1 LADEALVLVAQVYD
15 QFSAPIRRMQTQ
27 LRALTAENAKSHAQG
42 MQLAKG
48 HADSFTKLRESATK
62 TADTFRRE
70 FTPVF
75 KEFAETATGL
85 RFSLTGIGGAAAAAV
100 GGASAMAFSFAG
112 TARSLRDLSQSTGMS
127 VNDLRVFEQIG
138 PRIGSSV
145 EAMDGGF
152 QSLNAHMERLRRN
165 PTAEIADM
173 AATMFPNVRNQVAQ
187 LAGLSRPEQFERLL
201 DIAQR
206 IKETPGRG
214 GGEPNER
221 RFLQFFGLPPELA
234 EYSGK
239 IRDVVAQIRQNLK
252 PLSADQIMMGL
263 EASVAWS
270 NMQLRMKGFSDY
282 VGATFAPVLTRAMD
296 GIAAEFT
303 TLEST
308 ATGWFAKLTADPSV
322 ARSWHDLSTRV
333 GSDIKSIISSL
344 SSFDD
349 TATRPRVLPLS
360 VAPQWVG
367 FGQDIKN
374 LITDADNVV
383 RIVDDLNAK
392 KINWAEILNLAD
404 LTGRIASFE
413 TKWRPVVD
421 WSDRM
426 ARQKWWLPG
435 NQSEP
440 PPSKDQPEGPTGPS
454 VLDRLRS
461 WFGGRST
468 GGPGRSPSGPTS
480 APLVLPNL
488 GGMDQFSK
496 PATAPSLPQFA
507 PGYSPIAFR
516 PADGGEN
523 PLLDKGAS
531 GSSSGTSG
539 AIAVIAAGVR
549 KGGFDA
555 LTDFYQSM
563 KGLGRNGGGI
573 TAAAY
578 ETGAGGPGGVAGG
591 LGGGLGGT
599 GSGGRGA
606 GAGGPA
612 GELGGALRRHGQG
625 GGGATGGAGD
635 NPYRYDASKAPP
647 GSLTKLIG
655 DAAESA
661 SKQPGA
667 KLSADQIRREMEGI
681 RAGESGHGPKYDF
694 NPGTPGHPELSYG
707 PFQFNRRAGFGVQF
721 EKDTAAERK
730 RLGLGDL
737 TDPRTMQMQT
747 DYLAKYLARGGS
759 TAPWM
764 GFHGSREADPR
775 WGNSGLVPYKA
786 NIATASMPSRPVT
799 PTPPVKGSLQAW
811 EALRKTLA
819 TGKWG
824 TPEGKRSVEPYQ
836 GDPTDP
842 AFDKN
847 KWLPYSKTP
856 WSPGLHWIDPHKEQQ
871 ASLQR
876 REPGSLLRASNQ
888 MQAAAL
894 KHTVSGEASLK
905 VSLASGLKPVG
916 GVSTKGSLF
925 KEIRMDRA
933 PLPLASTTG

>member
-1 LADEALVLVAQVYD
+1 MPDDSLQLVAQVVD
-15 QFSAPIRRMQTQ
+15 QFSAPIRDMQRQ
-27 LRALTAENAKSHAQG
+27 LRALTDANKKSHVEGAGLVRAHGEQF
-42 MQLAKG
+42 K
-48 HADSFTKLRESATK
+48 KLRENITQTSEVL
-62 TADTFRRE
+62 RRE
-70 FTPVF
+70 FAPVF
-75 KEFAETATGL
+75 KDIASEATGL
-85 RFSLTGIGGAAAAAV
+85 RFALTGIGGAAAAAV
-100 GGASAMAFSFAG
+100 GGAASMAFSFSN

-152 QSLNAHMERLRRN
+152 QSLNAHIERLRRN

-173 AATMFPNVRNQVAQ
+173 AASMFPDVRNQVAK
-187 LAGLSRPEQFERLL
+187 LAGRDRPEQFERIL
-201 DIAQR
+201 DIAQK
-206 IKETPGRG
+206 IKENPGRG

-303 TLEST
+303 TLESG
-308 ATGWFAKLTADPSV
+308 ATGWLDKIKADPGV
-322 ARSWHDLSTRV
+322 ARDWDDLSRRV
-333 GSDIKSIISSL
+333 GDDIKSMIGSL
-344 SSFDD
+344 GNFDD
-349 TATRPRVLPLS
+349 MSTRPRVLLPGM
-360 VAPQWVG
+360 APQWQS
-367 FGQDIKN
+367 FGADIKS
-374 LITDADNVV
+374 LITDADNVAK
-383 RIVDDLNAK
+383 IVDDLNAK
-392 KINWAEILNLAD
+392 KINWTEVLNLAD
-404 LTGRIASFE
+404 LTDRIASFKAA
-413 TKWRPVVD
+413 TQPIID
-421 WSDRM
+421 WSDKM
-426 ARQKWWLPG
+426 ARLKFWLPG
-435 NQSEP
+435 NQYEP
-440 PPSKDQPEGPTGPS
+440 PPDPKNPEGPAHPS
-454 VLDRLRS
+454 VFDRLRN
-461 WFGGRST
+461 WWQG
-468 GGPGRSPSGPTS
+468 S
-480 APLVLPNL
+480 APPTAPDAPAAPLHDRPPVVIPPITIPPAPPFVLPNL
-488 GGMDQFSK
+488 GPSQGGVPPMPR
-496 PATAPSLPQFA
+496 PAF
-507 PGYSPIAFR
+507 SPIAFH
-516 PADGGEN
+516 PTDGVEN
-523 PLLDKGAS
+523 PMRPTSGAS
-531 GSSSGTSG
+531 SSTSG
-539 AIAVIAAGVR
+539 AIQIIAVGVR
-549 KGGFDA
+549 KGVYDG
-555 LTDFYQSM
+555 LYDFYQAM
-563 KGLGRNGGGI
+563 RGLAKGGGGI
-573 TAAAY
+573 MPASY
-578 ETGAGGPGGVAGG
+578 EMGAGGAGG
-591 LGGGLGGT
+591 LAGGVGGGLGGT

-612 GELGGALRRHGQG
+612 AELGGAIRRHGHG
-625 GGGATGGAGD
+625 GGRAGD
-635 NPYRYDASKAPP
+635 SPYQYDASKP

-655 DAAESA
+655 DAAERA

-681 RAGESGHGPKYDF
+681 RAGESGHGPNYDF

-707 PFQFNRRAGFGVQF
+707 PFQMNRLRGFGVTF
-721 EKDTAAERK
+721 EHDTEAERK

-737 TDPRTMQMQT
+737 RDPRTMQMQT

-775 WGNSGLVPYKA
+775 WGNSGLIPDRA
-786 NIATASMPSRPVT
+786 NIATASMPARPVT
-799 PTPPVKGSLQAW
+799 PTPPAKGSLQAW

-819 TGKWG
+819 HGNWG

-856 WSPGLHWIDPHKEQQ
+856 WSPGLHAIDPHKEQQ
-871 ASLQR
+871 ANLQR